1 MEVVSA
7 AQTTREASVPS
18 FACSVS
24 QLNVRQHALR
34 GKEKKKQKQLLSCA
48 VTAATLDPIC
58 FSFLQLCSR
67 SNFSLSLIFFF
78 FFCEPREMEPNIQT
92 PLYRIMWNRAIM
104 HMRNWFTAA
113 RRRLAGKTVTVM
125 PAGERQAST
134 WLACNWKE
142 LRHPGGDQLRAN
154 TQNHKIKPPS
164 VPDFTPQPK
173 TGLIP
178 PSRLGVR
185 CCHLQAELMN
195 SLFPWQLRGCGPWQ
209 QAPGPGLESY
219 HQLSIMGW
227 AAASPMRPMCSQR

>member
-164 VPDFTPQPK
+164 VPDFTP
-173 TGLIP
+173 
-178 PSRLGVR
+178 
-185 CCHLQAELMN
+185 
-195 SLFPWQLRGCGPWQ
+195 
-209 QAPGPGLESY
+209 
-219 HQLSIMGW
+219 
-227 AAASPMRPMCSQR
+227 